1 MAEVVTCAPIP
12 FSILGCPQSHPAAL
26 LCAELLQEAPC
37 PGAPRAAH
45 SALSAAAQEVAEIRH
60 HITASC
66 GRILHTHPK
75 TTPQPAGWPLWEI
88 PVCPCGGAKQAVGL
102 CSPHIPPRGCS
113 PPGRAAVSPLCWV
126 AAARCAP
133 DCTHAKAGLASS
145 PTSEPP
151 QPPLPAP
158 RSFIKRKHKP
168 EAEGS
173 TFKLLAALP
182 VCEL

>member
-1 MAEVVTCAPIP
+1 M
-12 FSILGCPQSHPAAL
+12 CPQSHSASWAAPNPTPL
-26 LCAELLQEAPC
+26 PC
-37 PGAPRAAH
+37 FVQNSCRKPP
-45 SALSAAAQEVAEIRH
+45 AQEHPGLHTQLSVLQLG
-60 HITASC
+60 SC

-75 TTPQPAGWPLWEI
+75 TTPQPAGWPPWEI

-126 AAARCAP
+126 AAARCAL

>member
-1 MAEVVTCAPIP
+1 MTCAPIP
-12 FSILGCPQSHPAAL
+12 FRIPGCPRSLPAAL
-26 LCAELLQEAPC
+26 LCAEPVQEAPC
-37 PGAPRAAH
+37 PGALRAAH
-45 SALSAAAQEVAEIRH
+45 SALSAASQEVAEIRH
-60 HITASC
+60 HITPNC
-66 GRILHTHPK
+66 GRILRTHPK
-75 TTPQPAGWPLWEI
+75 TTPPPAGWLPWEI
-88 PVCPCGGAKQAVGL
+88 PVCPHGGAKQAVGP
-102 CSPHIPPRGCS
+102 CSPQTLPRGCS

-126 AAARCAP
+126 AAARRAP

-151 QPPLPAP
+151 PPLPSAP